1 MVVKR
6 RGPIVARR
14 QLRLRLR
21 SARTDA
27 GKTQSEVADALDW
40 SASKVLRIEN
50 GQSAPAVSDVIALL
64 DQYPGL
70 ASERQAL
77 LDLAREAKRPT
88 LASQYSDVF
97 PAPFR
102 DWVEFEAYA
111 DTIQQYEPQVVPG
124 VLQTDSYAASLV
136 GAQIDDEDR
145 ASRIVEARVQR
156 SAPLVGSEGPTME
169 FIIDETA
176 LRRAASRRDS
186 RQGYRET
193 IAQLRYLMSVNTKG
207 RQAAGEAIEPDLNPR
222 VSIQIVPME
231 MGPYLAMR
239 HPFEIIEFEDE
250 DDPFMMFFE
259 GPEFD
264 QVIRDRYEEIARYI
278 DRFAELKKHLPDPR
292 ETNGQIEYLIE
303 LMTEGRN
310 GISAVQ
316 QGTA

>member
-1 MVVKR
+1 MVAKR
-6 RGPIVARR
+6 RGSIVARR

-21 SARTDA
+21 SARNEA
-27 GKTQSEVADALDW
+27 GKTQSEVAAALDW

-50 GQSAPAVSDVIALL
+50 GQGAPAVSDVIALIS
-64 DQYPGL
+64 QYPGL
-70 ASERQAL
+70 ASEREEL
-77 LDLAREAKRPT
+77 LDLAREGKRPT

-102 DWVEFEAYA
+102 DWVEYEAYA
-111 DTIQQYEPQVVPG
+111 DSIQQYEPQLIPG
-124 VLQTDSYAASLV
+124 VLQTDSYATSLV
-136 GAQIDDEDR
+136 GAWIYDEER

-176 LRRAASRRDS
+176 LRRPVSRHDA

-193 IAQLRYLMSVNTKG
+193 IAQLRYLMKANTKG
-207 RQAAGEAIEPDLNPR
+207 RHAAGDPIESDLNPR
-222 VSIQIVPME
+222 ISIQIVPLE

-264 QVIRDRYEEIARYI
+264 QVLRDRYEEIERYI
-278 DRFAELKKHLPDPR
+278 DRFAELKKHLPDAR
-292 ETNGQIEYLIE
+292 ETNGQIEYLIG
-303 LMTEGRN
+303 LMKEGRN
-310 GISAVQ
+310 GISSLPESAV
-316 QGTA
+316 